1 MVGELQAGDPL
12 WVGPYR
18 LVGRLGS
25 GGMAQVFL
33 GRSDTGTLAAVK
45 VIHPELAGEV
55 GFRERFA
62 REVACAA
69 NVSGQFTAL
78 VLDADV
84 QSATPWLATAYVAG
98 PSLAEAVAMQ
108 GPLPVPVVL
117 TLAVGLAQGLGAIHA
132 AGVVHRD
139 LKPDNVLLASDG
151 PRVIDFGISRSR
163 EAGLLTQAGMVVGS
177 PGFMSPEQARGRNVG
192 PPSDVFSLGAVLAFA
207 ATGTQPF
214 GTGTP
219 PMLMSR
225 VVHHEPD
232 LSGLPAPVWP
242 LVAWC
247 LAKDPGRRP
256 STSQLLALLGGARR
270 AAPRAYR
277 HRIPAAG
284 PAAVAAAA
292 RAPAAPAAALAAAL
306 GRRRA
311 RRHLVRAGALAGF
324 MGAAALTVMVAVLP
338 GALRG
343 AAAAQPQVE
352 FQAGPAPASSAGPPA
367 QTVAPPARPS
377 SAVPAARSL
386 AAGAAARPAHP
397 SALVPATASP
407 PPGTAPASPP
417 VPQIITAI
425 TFTLGRLVYVRLT
438 YADPGNDAAGFGFVG
453 VDGARW
459 AAESH
464 PFTNPSGGA
473 VSAGT
478 VSGGTV
484 AYAFDLGCGLAR
496 PVPSSVEAWIYDT
509 TGARSQPVTI
519 TLTCAS

>member
-33 GRSDTGTLAAVK
+33 GRSGTGALAAVK
-45 VIHPELAGEV
+45 VIHPELAGEA

-62 REVACAA
+62 REVAAAA

-78 VLDADV
+78 VLAADV

-98 PSLAEAVAMQ
+98 PSLFEAVAMQ
-108 GPLPVPVVL
+108 GPLPVPAVL
-117 TLAVGLAQGLGAIHA
+117 TLAAGLAQGLAAIHG

-139 LKPDNVLLASDG
+139 LKPENVLLASDG

-207 ATGTQPF
+207 ATGTHPF
-214 GTGTP
+214 GIGTP
-219 PMLMSR
+219 PMLMCR

-232 LSGLPAPVWP
+232 LSGLPGPLWP

-247 LAKDPGRRP
+247 LAKDPAQRP
-256 STSQLLALLGGARR
+256 GTGELLALLGGARR
-270 AAPRAYR
+270 AAPGVYR
-277 HRIPAAG
+277 HRVAAAT
-284 PAAVAAAA
+284 PAAA
-292 RAPAAPAAALAAAL
+292 RAPAAPAAALAAAPAAAL

-311 RRHLVRAGALAGF
+311 RRHLVRAGAAAGF
-324 MGAAALTVMVAVLP
+324 MAAAALTVMVLVLP
-338 GALRG
+338 GALHG
-343 AAAAQPQVE
+343 AAAAQPRTE
-352 FQAGPAPASSAGPPA
+352 FKAGPAPVGSAGPPA
-367 QTVAPPARPS
+367 QAIAPPARPS
-377 SAVPAARSL
+377 SAAPAARSL
-386 AAGAAARPAHP
+386 AAGVAARPARP
-397 SALVPATASP
+397 AALVPATAGP
-407 PPGTAPASPP
+407 PPGTTPPSPP
-417 VPQIITAI
+417 VPQIITAA
-425 TFTLGRLVYVRLT
+425 TYTLGRLVYVRLT

-453 VDGARW
+453 VNGARW

-464 PFTNPSGGA
+464 PFTNPSGGTA
-473 VSAGT
+473 SGGT
-478 VSGGTV
+478 VGGGTV

-496 PVPSSVEAWIYDT
+496 PDPSSVEAWIYDT
-509 TGARSQPVTI
+509 AGTRSQPVTF
-519 TLTCAS
+519 TLACAS